1 MVAIPL
7 IWSGPR
13 SSGALDR
20 LAAWLERSVAR
31 SAAAESV
38 PAGTTRS
45 RGNCI
50 GCEPSEP
57 IEPAPRGEAHRGAG
71 QRVGERKSV
80 RE

>member
-38 PAGTTRS
+38 PAGTTSRS
-45 RGNCI
+45 AARRP
-50 GCEPSEP
+50 EFLEHAAMSREL
-57 IEPAPRGEAHRGAG
+57 HRL
-71 QRVGERKSV
+71 
-80 RE
+80 